1 MIILN
6 NTLKIFLLFGTIL
19 FCAIFIYSFT
29 SPYKIEK
36 HATGFIKKQIQ
47 YQVNEKID
55 NFGKSSSENKLIK
68 FSQKILKKN
77 HERINKLKLALKNK
91 LPEKIA
97 STVAIMQD
105 LNCECR
111 NRYSKFVKN
120 VLDETILNLEE
131 INKKIVTFMK
141 MKYMQIVQSIIND
154 FRIFSGSNLLFFLLA
169 LILLFLKPQANS
181 QLTLVAGLLF
191 LSTVICSYFY
201 IFEQDWF
208 YNIIYQDFFGYF
220 YLLYMGIVF
229 LFLCDIIFNK
239 ARITTRI
246 INFIANI
253 IGSAFQTIP
262 C

>member
-1 MIILN
+1 MIRLN

-47 YQVNEKID
+47 YHTNEIID
-55 NFGKSSSENKLIK
+55 NLGESSSDNKLIK
-68 FSQKILKKN
+68 FSQKFYEKN
-77 HERINKLKLALKNK
+77 YVKINKLKLALKDN
-91 LPEKIA
+91 LTQKIA
-97 STVAIMQD
+97 STVVIMQD

-111 NRYSKFVKN
+111 NKYSKFLVS
-120 VLDETILNLEE
+120 VFDITILNLQKA
-131 INKKIVTFMK
+131 NDKITNFMK

-154 FRIFSGSNLLFFLLA
+154 FRIFSGSNLVFFLIA
-169 LILLFLKPQANS
+169 LILLFFKSKANA
-181 QLTLVAGLLF
+181 QITLVAGLLF
-191 LSTVICSYFY
+191 LSTIICSYFY

-220 YLLYMGIVF
+220 YLMYMGIVF

-239 ARITTRI
+239 ARITTEI

-253 IGSAFQTIP
+253 IGSGFQALS